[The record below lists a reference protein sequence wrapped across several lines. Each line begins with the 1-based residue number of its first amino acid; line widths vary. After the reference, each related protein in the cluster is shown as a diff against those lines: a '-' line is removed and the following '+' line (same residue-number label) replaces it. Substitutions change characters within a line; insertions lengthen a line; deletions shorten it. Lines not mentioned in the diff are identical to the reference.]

1 MGLTML
7 ATTCRCE
14 TVFNREHKFESQK
27 YSWSILLAKITVNV
41 ELDVCIIRPYEGIDA
56 ISEALEEEPEAQKGD
71 AEIPALSNQASQE
84 HQKQHD

>member
-27 YSWSILLAKITVNV
+27 YSWSILLANITVNV
-41 ELDVCIIRPYEGIDA
+41 ELNIGIVRPYDSVDTIHQ
-56 ISEALEEEPEAQKGD
+56 IIQEEPKTQEGD
-71 AEIPALSNQASQE
+71 TKIPALSNEASQ
-84 HQKQHD
+84 